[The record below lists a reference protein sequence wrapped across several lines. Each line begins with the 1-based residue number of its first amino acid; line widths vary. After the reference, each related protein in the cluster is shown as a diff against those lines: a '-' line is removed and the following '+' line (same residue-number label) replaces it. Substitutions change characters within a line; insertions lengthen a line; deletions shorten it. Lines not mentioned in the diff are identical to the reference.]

1 MSSWASA
8 ATTASREV
16 EPDTQETVD
25 AGVGPD
31 NQETVDAGDN
41 FPICQPEGV
50 RVLGGFGPPRI
61 CDLPEGPRD
70 FHDGGGLC
78 SPGRWPSARRD
89 LADGENW
96 DWLRERLLEKASER
110 AGGIDELEREVFRMA
125 AGGESGCRIV
135 SDQNFIEEVDIA
147 EGQPLRL
154 KLLRAILQAAEDPD
168 RDFLLQ
174 AETGLPVGILEPL
187 PRTPH
192 VFEPQE
198 KWPLE
203 NSPWEPALA

>member
-1 MSSWASA
+1 MPG
-8 ATTASREV
+8 TTSRYASRKELEV
-16 EPDTQETVD
+16 WE
-25 AGVGPD
+25 
-31 NQETVDAGDN
+31 
-41 FPICQPEGV
+41 
-50 RVLGGFGPPRI
+50 VLDPREFATSQGGLAI
-61 CDLPEGPRD
+61 SL
-70 FHDGGGLC
+70 LC

-135 SDQNFIEEVDIA
+135 SDQNFIEELVEIMASWIGAQDLAVPGLVDIA

-192 VFEPQE
+192 VFEP
-198 KWPLE
+198 
-203 NSPWEPALA
+203 SGR